1 MNVRVLTTGFW
12 PTQSTPSKCNIPT
25 SPRNAFEAF
34 RRFYLGKHSGRQLT
48 LQSQLGWADLNAVFY
63 GAKKEEQSADNANN
77 TTAALNNTCTSS
89 SNNSLD
95 NIVSTSSAS
104 MNTTFSI
111 PQTTNNSTKII
122 PRKHIIQVST
132 HQMCVLMLFNN
143 RDKISYEDI
152 ASETDIAEKD
162 LVRALQSLAMGKATQ
177 RVLIKTPRTKEMGIK
192 TNHSI
197 V

>member
-1 MNVRVLTTGFW
+1 LTTGFW

-48 LQSQLGWADLNAVFY
+48 LQSQLGWADLNAIFY
-63 GAKKEEQSADNANN
+63 GAKKEELPLDNANN
-77 TTAALNNTCTSS
+77 ASAQAVNACIPSS
-89 SNNSLD
+89 SNNLD
-95 NIVSTSSAS
+95 DIVSTSSS
-104 MNTTFSI
+104 TSSFST
-111 PQTTNNSTKII
+111 PQTPVSNSTKIT

-152 ASETDIAEKD
+152 ANETDIAEKD

-177 RVLIKTPRTKEMGIK
+177 RVLIKTPRTKEMGI
-192 TNHSI
+192 
-197 V
+197 